1 MIKFALRPNLIYPLQ
16 LILWSFIRSV
26 ERELIGQFYTS
37 KFNLTYLPLMF
48 FGEFIFGGGLFLYEY
63 QYLKKKKENNKGVIP
78 INFMSIHLID
88 NSNNLMQARD
98 NKFKIILLIMFNAF
112 FDFVEFVLSVE
123 ILPKFLNTSDS
134 LENRLNGILILLQ
147 AIFYRYILSL
157 PILRHQIFALIIIS
171 ICLGLII
178 ITEFIFQE
186 INIFL
191 PYVNFLMMFLALFYI
206 QLFNSLLDLVDK
218 YLFEYDYMN
227 PFLCLMSEG
236 FFGLIYTTVYFV
248 FKNPFPEML
257 EFYEKTDNNWVLT
270 LLLVLY
276 SFLCGGQ
283 NTFRVVT
290 NKIYSPMAA
299 TLSQYFL
306 NPIYIIISLV
316 FGEDFFSNGKRNY
329 FYFGINFILSIVI
342 SLAGCVYNEFLILFF
357 CKLQYETHDQIVNRA
372 LRVDDFT
379 EMNVV
384 DDDDDEEDS

>member
-316 FGEDFFSNGKRNY
+316 F
-329 FYFGINFILSIVI
+329 
-342 SLAGCVYNEFLILFF
+342 
-357 CKLQYETHDQIVNRA
+357 
-372 LRVDDFT
+372 
-379 EMNVV
+379 
-384 DDDDDEEDS
+384 